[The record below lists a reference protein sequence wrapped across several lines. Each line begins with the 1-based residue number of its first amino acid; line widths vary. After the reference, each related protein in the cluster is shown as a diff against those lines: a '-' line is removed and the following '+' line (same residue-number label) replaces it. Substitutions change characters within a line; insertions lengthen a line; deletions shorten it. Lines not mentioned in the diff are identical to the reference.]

1 MADTYELSNGH
12 LNLVASS
19 HGAELHS
26 LRLDGQE
33 YLWQGDPEYWKRHA
47 PVLFPFVGRFTDDH
61 YKLHG
66 KTYPM
71 TCHGFCQ
78 DAVFHVAEQD
88 ETHIVFELGDDDNT
102 YAVYPFHFSFRVAY
116 ALIGNT
122 VYVTYEVQNNSE
134 EMMYFGLGA
143 HPGFRVPLD
152 EGLSFED
159 YTLEFQEACE
169 PDRILFSDKVLV
181 TGNREHYP
189 LVDGKKIPLH
199 HDLFD
204 NDAIVLEHMSDT
216 VALRSEKGKRS
227 VTVSYPQMP
236 YVGFWHAVKKDAP
249 YVCIEPWVTLPSR
262 DGIVEEFSC
271 RSDLIRLPED
281 EVYRNDWT
289 ITLQ

>member
-1 MADTYELSNGH
+1 MDKEYEISNAQ
-12 LNLVASS
+12 LNVTVSS

-26 LRLDGQE
+26 IRHDGQE
-33 YLWQGDPEYWKRHA
+33 YIWEGDPKYWKRHA

-66 KTYPM
+66 KEYPM

-78 DAVFHVAEQD
+78 DAVFEVERKD
-88 ETHIVFELGDDDNT
+88 SDFIVFRLSDTKET
-102 YAVYPFHFSFRVAY
+102 FAVYPFHFEFEVGY
-116 ALIGNT
+116 ALIGSS
-122 VYVTYEVQNNSE
+122 VYITYEVQNHSE

-159 YTLEFQEACE
+159 YVLEFGEKCQ
-169 PDRILFSDKVLV
+169 PDRISFSDKVLM
-181 TGNREHYP
+181 TDRHEHYP
-189 LVDGKKIPLH
+189 LEEGKRIPLH

-216 VALRSEKGKRS
+216 VKLYSEKGHRS

-236 YVGFWHAVKKDAP
+236 YLGFWHAVKTDAP
-249 YVCIEPWVTLPSR
+249 YVCIEPWVSLPSR

-289 ITLQ
+289 ITIE